1 MSLLDKWGISQ
12 KATPAISATPA
23 IPGREHAIHG
33 ADTGVLAAPG
43 IADPLRPLAIPG
55 ATGRMPQKSDP
66 RNRSRSQ
73 TTCDSW
79 NRGNSGVLG
88 QNTHGSQQSQESQ
101 RVDSDTLSMSV
112 PPNGDTK
119 TVATIAGI
127 AAPRSQDFAIDSLPA
142 SLKAAFEE
150 RAAITEVDGGL
161 DRKAAERLAWDEV
174 NAGPIG
180 DTLKAWRAWM
190 NCRMPFRMA
199 RGLPRTEAM
208 QSVWAEAECIWHC
221 RHGAPPDPDRC
232 AGCGEWMLDGPGM
245 RFSDG
250 AVVHLGNP
258 DRFDC
263 LILYGQEWRATA
275 SAGLI
280 ALGLKRPEP

>member
-1 MSLLDKWGISQ
+1 
-12 KATPAISATPA
+12 
-23 IPGREHAIHG
+23 
-33 ADTGVLAAPG
+33 
-43 IADPLRPLAIPG
+43 
-55 ATGRMPQKSDP
+55 
-66 RNRSRSQ
+66 
-73 TTCDSW
+73 
-79 NRGNSGVLG
+79 
-88 QNTHGSQQSQESQ
+88 
-101 RVDSDTLSMSV
+101 MSV

-119 TVATIAGI
+119 TIAGI
-127 AAPRSQDFAIDSLPA
+127 AAPRSQDVAIDSLPA
-142 SLKAAFEE
+142 YLKTAFEE
-150 RAAITEVDGGL
+150 RAAIAEVAGGL
-161 DRKAAERLAWDEV
+161 DRAAAERLAWDEV

-180 DTLKAWRAWM
+180 DTLEAWRAWM
-190 NCRMPFRMA
+190 NCRIPVRMA
-199 RGLPRTEAM
+199 RGLPRSEAM
-208 QSVWAEAECIWHC
+208 RSVWAEAECIWHC